1 MKKVLVLLL
10 IVALL
15 AIASGCSQPPAPAE
29 RQPATPVPAKTTPRA
44 ASPTYLPATTIPVPT
59 NPPSVSDNTI
69 TISKLTFNPSQYTV
83 KTGANVRWVNND
95 DKIHR
100 LKFLDG
106 IQSQIIG
113 VGQSYTRSFDKP
125 GIYDYTCTLHPSMQ
139 GTITVE

>member
-1 MKKVLVLLL
+1 MKKVLVLLI

-15 AIASGCSQPPAPAE
+15 AIASGCSQPQAPAE
-29 RQPATPVPAKTTPRA
+29 QQPATPVPAKTTPRA
-44 ASPTYLPATTIPVPT
+44 TSPTYLPVTTIPVPT

-69 TISKLTFNPSQYTV
+69 TISKSTFNPSQYTV
-83 KTGANVRWVNND
+83 TTGANVRWVNND